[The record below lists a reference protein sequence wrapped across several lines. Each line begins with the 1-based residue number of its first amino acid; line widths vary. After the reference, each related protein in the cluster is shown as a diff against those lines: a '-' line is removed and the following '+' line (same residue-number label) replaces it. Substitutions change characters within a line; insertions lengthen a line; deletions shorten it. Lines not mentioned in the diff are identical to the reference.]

1 MTLVVAALET
11 SGLDGNMSH
20 KESINE
26 NGTMPNFEETLQKID
41 EELGITT
48 VTKDAISKSVKG
60 HNSFEFQLVQ
70 ESTPF
75 TDVA

>member
-1 MTLVVAALET
+1 
-11 SGLDGNMSH
+11 
-20 KESINE
+20 
-26 NGTMPNFEETLQKID
+26 MPNFEETLQKID

>member
-1 MTLVVAALET
+1 MAALEK

-48 VTKDAISKSVKG
+48 VTKMQFPNLSKGIIHLNFS
-60 HNSFEFQLVQ
+60 
-70 ESTPF
+70 
-75 TDVA
+75 